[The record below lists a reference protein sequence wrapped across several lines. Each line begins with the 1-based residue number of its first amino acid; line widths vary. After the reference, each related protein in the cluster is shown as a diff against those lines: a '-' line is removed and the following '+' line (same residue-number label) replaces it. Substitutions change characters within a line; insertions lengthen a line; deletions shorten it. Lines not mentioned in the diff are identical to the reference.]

1 MWAAHMDPTAH
12 RVVTGSADMSAKVWD
27 AITGD
32 ELHAF
37 PHPSVV
43 KAARISKDAKRMMT
57 GGFDKILRLFDLERP
72 DVDPVQ
78 LTGCTSRITKAEFL
92 GEDEM
97 TVVTGED
104 DGKEVKVWDLR
115 SGSVVKTMATIEP
128 IVDMELSYSSAGG
141 DPYLTIAGGNKVQF
155 WDASSF
161 ELIKKIDVGDFGLQ
175 AATLHPSRKKFVCGG
190 LDMAIRVFDF
200 DSGTLAEEHRGHHGP
215 VMSARY
221 APSGTTYATGAD
233 DATVRIWQTDPPKP
247 DDAA

>member
-1 MWAAHMDPTAH
+1 MDPTAH
-12 RVVTGSADMSAKVWD
+12 RAVTGSADMSAKVWD

-57 GGFDKILRLFDLERP
+57 GGFDKTLRLFDLERP
-72 DVDPVQ
+72 DAAPVEFA
-78 LTGCTSRITKAEFL
+78 GCTSRITKAEFL

-115 SGSVVKTMATIEP
+115 SGSVVKTMATMEN
-128 IVDMELSYSSAGG
+128 IVDMELSYSTASDRPMLTFAAG
-141 DPYLTIAGGNKVQF
+141 KSVQF
-155 WDASSF
+155 WDATTF
-161 ELIKKIDVGDFGLQ
+161 ELIKKQNVGDFGLQ
-175 AATLHPSRKKFVCGG
+175 AATLHPSRGKFVCGG

-200 DSGTLAEEHRGHHGP
+200 NSGALLEEHRGHHGP

-247 DDAA
+247 DDA